1 MRSPPPPLLQLIATA
16 AAAILGVTCVV
27 NALSIS
33 SPSPS
38 PQPPRHDFPRTKHG
52 DRSAILQSDGFAKSI
67 TFLNKVHKERYA
79 SCADCPILG
88 PAWKEHDEN
97 GGQQLLSPSLL
108 VSNADFTS
116 YSRRE
121 QRDDAVAPLGSSA
134 SQLSAEFASIARKQQ
149 GGGGAKGFASS
160 TDNNKKSSGDTKGK
174 KRKRKKWSADDEDED
189 AAATSSKSNA
199 DAHTASPSLPQDPSS
214 FTIDGKPFLTC
225 PTLFDGIFCHV
236 TNSPIFTPEECR
248 VIIDE
253 AESDGDADT
262 WSSHE
267 QYYKST
273 KITKRIIDLPQTKQ
287 FFGRACIE
295 RIFPLLQS
303 MYPTACPQ
311 GENGLRDFR
320 IFTAK
325 VLKYDAASG
334 NDYLGVHHD
343 GSLLT
348 FLIGLNGLGE
358 YEGGG
363 TYMEALGKAVRYEAG
378 HLCCHPGIVRH
389 GGDKVTS
396 GVRYVLAA
404 WIDISGVIEYD
415 RQLCEEADL
424 TRMSGRLDQTI
435 QYDLGGSA
443 NTGKPDKRLD
453 KAEKWYLY
461 SLAAGEKYGHD
472 GWDNASSGNGSV
484 PRPTSENAWLGLGQ
498 LWLDQGKSVEA
509 SDAFR
514 NALDLSPYNTR
525 AWISYGLALVNMND
539 TKGAEHAFQTAA
551 DLNEF
556 EFDALSN
563 LGLLYSMLERHQDA
577 ADTYEKAVERINQ
590 GSDGSIK
597 ADKRAAAELFTN
609 WGVTLCDLGKYRE
622 AMVVFA
628 KAVVIDNTFHD
639 AATNLK
645 AVKDAL
651 GA

>member
-1 MRSPPPPLLQLIATA
+1 MLSPPASVSFSLA
-16 AAAILGVTCVV
+16 AATCILLASFASG
-27 NALSIS
+27 LSF
-33 SPSPS
+33 
-38 PQPPRHDFPRTKHG
+38 RHDFPKTRHG

-67 TFLNKVHKERYA
+67 AFLDKVHRERYA
-79 SCADCPILG
+79 SYEDCPILG
-88 PAWKEHDEN
+88 PAWREHDAN
-97 GGQQLLSPSLL
+97 VGKQLLSPSPLD
-108 VSNADFTS
+108 STSDFTS
-116 YSRRE
+116 YSRE
-121 QRDDAVAPLGSSA
+121 QQRDDTVAPLGSSA
-134 SQLSAEFASIARKQQ
+134 SQLSDEFASIARAQQ
-149 GGGGAKGFASS
+149 GGDGGGGTGISSSSKGFAS
-160 TDNNKKSSGDTKGK
+160 NNKKSGGTKAKK
-174 KRKRKKWSADDEDED
+174 KRKKKWSADEEDDDDDISPEVGSES
-189 AAATSSKSNA
+189 TSAQESN
-199 DAHTASPSLPQDPSS
+199 PSS
-214 FTIDGKPFLTC
+214 IDDKPFLTC
-225 PTLFDGIFCHV
+225 PTLFDGNFCHV
-236 TNSPIFTPEECR
+236 TNSPIFTEQECR
-248 VIIDE
+248 TIIAE
-253 AESDGDADT
+253 AERDGDADS

-273 KITKRIIDLPQTKQ
+273 KITKRIAELPQTKE

-311 GENGLRDFR
+311 GEEGLRNFR

-348 FLIGLNGLGE
+348 FLIGLNELE
-358 YEGGG
+358 NFEGGG
-363 TYMEALGKAVRYEAG
+363 TYFEALGKAIRYEAG

-404 WIDISGVIEYD
+404 WIDVSGVIEYD

-424 TRMSGRLDQTI
+424 TRMAGRLDQTI
-435 QYDLGGSA
+435 QYDLGG
-443 NTGKPDKRLD
+443 TGATTNAKPDKRLE

-461 SLAAGEKYGHD
+461 SLAAGETYGHD
-472 GWDNASSGNGSV
+472 SWEDVGSSSVSV
-484 PRPTSENAWLGLGQ
+484 PRLTSENAWLGLGQ
-498 LWLDQGKSVEA
+498 LWLDQGKAVEA

-551 DLNEF
+551 DLNAF
-556 EFDALSN
+556 EFDALGN

-577 ADTYEKAVERINQ
+577 ADTYEKAAGRINQ

-597 ADKRAAAELFTN
+597 ADKRAAAELYTN

-639 AATNLK
+639 AASNLK

>member
-1 MRSPPPPLLQLIATA
+1 MLSPPASSSLVAI
-16 AAAILGVTCVV
+16 AAILPGIIIAV
-27 NALSIS
+27 NALSSTS
-33 SPSPS
+33 SPAS
-38 PQPPRHDFPRTKHG
+38 PPRHDFPKTRHG

-67 TFLNKVHKERYA
+67 AFLDRVHRERYA
-79 SCADCPILG
+79 SYEDCSILG
-88 PAWKEHDEN
+88 PAWKEHDVN
-97 GGQQLLSPSLL
+97 SGKQLLSPSPL
-108 VSNADFTS
+108 VSIADFTS
-116 YSRRE
+116 YSRSE
-121 QRDDAVAPLGSSA
+121 QRGDTVAPLGSSA

-149 GGGGAKGFASS
+149 GGGRGGTATSPSSKGFASS
-160 TDNNKKSSGDTKGK
+160 SNKKSGNTKAKK
-174 KRKRKKWSADDEDED
+174 KRKKKWSADEEDDDVVSPEIETGS
-189 AAATSSKSNA
+189 TSSREPN
-199 DAHTASPSLPQDPSS
+199 SS
-214 FTIDGKPFLTC
+214 SSDGKPFLTC
-225 PTLFDGIFCHV
+225 PTLFNGNFCHV
-236 TNSPIFTPEECR
+236 TNSPIFTREECR
-248 VIIDE
+248 AIIAE
-253 AESDGDADT
+253 AESDGGADT
-262 WSSHE
+262 WSSHD

-273 KITKRIIDLPQTKQ
+273 KITKRIAELPQTKE

-311 GENGLRDFR
+311 GEEELRDFR

-348 FLIGLNGLGE
+348 FLIGLNGLDE
-358 YEGGG
+358 YDGGG

-435 QYDLGGSA
+435 QYDIGGA
-443 NTGKPDKRLD
+443 GATGNAKPDKRLD

-461 SLAAGEKYGHD
+461 SLAAGETYGHD
-472 GWDNASSGNGSV
+472 SWEDFSSSSTSV
-484 PRPTSENAWLGLGQ
+484 SRLTSENAWLGLGQ
-498 LWLDQGKSVEA
+498 LWLDQQKSVEA

-551 DLNEF
+551 NLNEF

-577 ADTYEKAVERINQ
+577 ADTYEKAAGRINQ

-597 ADKRAAAELFTN
+597 ADKRAAAELYTN

-628 KAVVIDNTFHD
+628 KAVVVDNTFHD
-639 AATNLK
+639 AASNLK

>member
-1 MRSPPPPLLQLIATA
+1 MRVPPLFLALAIATDVLLRA
-16 AAAILGVTCVV
+16 VLVST
-27 NALSIS
+27 LSTS
-33 SPSPS
+33 SS
-38 PQPPRHDFPRTKHG
+38 PQPPRHDFPKTQHG

-67 TFLNKVHKERYA
+67 AFLDKVHRERYA
-79 SCADCPILG
+79 TCADCAILG
-88 PAWKEHDEN
+88 PAWKSHNEN
-97 GGQQLLSPSLL
+97 GGTQLPPPS
-108 VSNADFTS
+108 DFTS
-116 YSRRE
+116 YSRKE
-121 QRDDAVAPLGSSA
+121 QRDDTVAPPLGSSA
-134 SQLSAEFASIARKQQ
+134 SQLTAEFASIARKQQ
-149 GGGGAKGFASS
+149 GGADGTVVGSSSKGFGASSKKPSGGAKG
-160 TDNNKKSSGDTKGK
+160 K
-174 KRKRKKWSADDEDED
+174 KRRRKKWSADADEED
-189 AAATSSKSNA
+189 DDAVVSPGIDAGASSPPLA
-199 DAHTASPSLPQDPSS
+199 QDPVSPS
-214 FTIDGKPFLTC
+214 DGKPFLTC
-225 PTLFDGIFCHV
+225 PNLFDGNFCHV
-236 TNSPIFTPEECR
+236 TNSPIFTTEECR
-248 VIIDE
+248 AIIAE

-273 KITKRIIDLPQTKQ
+273 KITKRIAELPQTKQ

-311 GENGLRDFR
+311 GEEGLRDFR

-325 VLKYDAASG
+325 VLKYDAATG

-348 FLIGLNGLGE
+348 FLIGLNGLDE

-435 QYDLGGSA
+435 QYDLAGGTS
-443 NTGKPDKRLD
+443 NSKPDKRLD

-461 SLAAGEKYGHD
+461 SLAAGESYGHD
-472 GWDNASSGNGSV
+472 TWVDCGSGGGSV
-484 PRPTSENAWLGLGQ
+484 PRLTSENAWLGLGQ

-539 TKGAEHAFQTAA
+539 SKGAEHAFQTAA
-551 DLNEF
+551 GLNEF

-577 ADTYEKAVERINQ
+577 ADTYEKAVGRINQ

-597 ADKRAAAELFTN
+597 ADKRAAAELYTN
-609 WGVTLCDLGKYRE
+609 WGVTLCDLGQYRE

>member
-1 MRSPPPPLLQLIATA
+1 M
-16 AAAILGVTCVV
+16 
-27 NALSIS
+27 
-33 SPSPS
+33 
-38 PQPPRHDFPRTKHG
+38 
-52 DRSAILQSDGFAKSI
+52 
-67 TFLNKVHKERYA
+67 
-79 SCADCPILG
+79 
-88 PAWKEHDEN
+88 
-97 GGQQLLSPSLL
+97 
-108 VSNADFTS
+108 
-116 YSRRE
+116 
-121 QRDDAVAPLGSSA
+121 APLGSSA

-149 GGGGAKGFASS
+149 GEGGAKGFASS
-160 TDNNKKSSGDTKGK
+160 ASNKKSSGDTKGAKGK
-174 KRKRKKWSADDEDED
+174 KRKRKKWSADDEGED
-189 AAATSSKSNA
+189 DAATSPESNA
-199 DAHTASPSLPQDPSS
+199 GTASPSLPQDPVSP
-214 FTIDGKPFLTC
+214 TDGKPFLTC
-225 PTLFDGIFCHV
+225 PTLFDGNFCHV
-236 TNSPIFTPEECR
+236 TNSPIFTPKECR
-248 VIIDE
+248 AIIDE
-253 AESDGDADT
+253 AERDGDADT

-273 KITKRIIDLPQTKQ
+273 KITKRITELPGTKQ

-311 GENGLRDFR
+311 GEDGLRDFR

-325 VLKYDAASG
+325 VLKYDASSG

-348 FLIGLNGLGE
+348 FLIGLNGLDE

-363 TYMEALGKAVRYEAG
+363 TYMEALGRAVRYEAG

-435 QYDLGGSA
+435 QYDIGGSA
-443 NTGKPDKRLD
+443 NTSKPDKRLD

-472 GWDNASSGNGSV
+472 GWDDDSSGNGSV
-484 PRPTSENAWLGLGQ
+484 PRLTSENAWLGLGQ

-577 ADTYEKAVERINQ
+577 ADTYEKAVGRINQ

-597 ADKRAAAELFTN
+597 ADKRAAAELYTN

-628 KAVVIDNTFHD
+628 KAVVIDNSFHD